1 MALSAYD
8 HLVVRVADIE
18 RGIATYRDSLGL
30 VLERTGESATLQQA
44 FFRLP
49 DGSFIEVAAP
59 KAPDSAVGRAL
70 AKRGEGIH
78 TIAFRVDDLPAACA
92 QLAGRGARLIAADE
106 RRAFVHPQSA
116 CGVLLQLLGKS

>member
-18 RGIATYRDSLGL
+18 QGIATYRDTLGL
-30 VLERTGESATLQQA
+30 VLERTGESETLRQA

-70 AKRGEGIH
+70 ARRGAGIH
-78 TIAFRVDDLPAACA
+78 TIAFRVDDLPAACG
-92 QLAGRGARLIAADE
+92 QLAARGARVIGADG

-116 CGVLLQLLGKS
+116 CGVLLQLVEKA